1 MADLIQPDAG
11 DITRDVPA
19 HTVWT
24 RAQWDNPWTEQSS
37 FFVNDVFWGSG
48 PQMSSAQL
56 SWTYGVE
63 IKPGQTA
70 FQTYSAKDLL
80 GHYVKI
86 QIDQPA
92 GDDPLYWYGV
102 LIDEDDRRGGAL
114 LAGGAN
120 PPRTLIGEQ
129 LWNAR
134 GLDYLLL
141 RTIVKT
147 SVVRD
152 ETDGALTTIERGL
165 TFNAENTYAN
175 TGNRSPEPGP
185 LGPFLFAKDLDNAV
199 YWSTIDILDYLL
211 TYHSPRD
218 FDGNVWIPWFL
229 DPDTFHV
236 APTWD
241 RPVIK
246 SDSRDVRSIISQL
259 FDPRR
264 LLSWSVDVDKPGAN
278 PDALK
283 AVRIKLFSFNSEALL
298 LPGGGT
304 QEPNSNQV
312 SLDFDRALDV
322 TATLRDTDLHKVEQ
336 VIVRGARKRTII
348 TLSYQDGTLEK
359 DWADADETAYEAGVA
374 GIGALDIDDQ
384 ERRIRELRADERF
397 ERVYQ
402 YFRLLSTFNGLVGD
416 GVGGSLEDYFPD
428 NPPLYIADL
437 RFQRQLAKGFI
448 QTAKD
453 GSQNMERP
461 PFGLIKLEDD
471 GTSTDRYQFIDKLN
485 THRDAEG
492 FGEGNGRQWSCSL
505 RMQPD
510 SPGIIIHASGGNVGP
525 EAIAL
530 TDFAAS
536 ATRDK
541 AGELDWQNILV
552 TVMIELDGRVEE
564 KYPAAHVFFP
574 IPGPNIGHDAG
585 RRILIDFGEIY
596 RLDYVTGNTV
606 IGHDDGVLQYWNGG
620 VGSFLRDDRTAL
632 QDLARF
638 IFEWFGITR
647 QAFSF
652 GLKQVYGGLT
662 VGQLI
667 TTIGSAETL
676 ESVNSAVTGVRI
688 NMRSATTQVTTMFP
702 ALDFKNL

>member
-1 MADLIQPDAG
+1 MADFIQPDDG

-24 RAQWDNPWTEQSS
+24 RPQWDNPWTEQSS

-63 IKPGQTA
+63 IKPGETA

-80 GHYVKI
+80 GQYVKI
-86 QIDQPA
+86 QINQQE
-92 GDDPLYWYGV
+92 GDDPLFWYGV
-102 LIDEDDRRGGAL
+102 LIGEDDRRGGAL

-120 PPRTLIGEQ
+120 PPRILIGEQ

-134 GLDYLLL
+134 GLDYLFL
-141 RTIVKT
+141 RTMITT
-147 SVVRD
+147 SIVRD
-152 ETDGALTTIERGL
+152 ETDGSLTTIERGL
-165 TFNAENTYAN
+165 TFNAENSYAN
-175 TGNRSPEPGP
+175 AGNRSPEPGP
-185 LGPFLFAKDLDNAV
+185 LGVFVFAKDLDDAD
-199 YWSTIDILDYLL
+199 YWTTKDILDYLL
-211 TYHSPRD
+211 KYQSPRD
-218 FDGNVWIPWFL
+218 LIGTAWIDWSL
-229 DPDTFHV
+229 DPDTSTLV
-236 APTWD
+236 PTWD
-241 RPVIK
+241 RPVIAT
-246 SDSRDVRSIISQL
+246 DGVDLRSIINQL
-259 FDPRR
+259 LDPRR
-264 LLSWSVDVDKPGAN
+264 LLSWTNIVEAPGAN
-278 PDALK
+278 PDENKL
-283 AVRIKLFSFNSEALL
+283 VRLSVFSFNQDTLL
-298 LPGGGT
+298 LPSGGE
-304 QEPNSNQV
+304 QQANSNQV
-312 SLDFDRALDV
+312 ALDFDRALDV
-322 TATLRDTDLHKVEQ
+322 TATLRDSDLQLVEQ
-336 VIVRGARKRTII
+336 VIVKGARRRSIV

-359 DWADADETAYEAGVA
+359 DWSDADETAYEAGVA

-402 YFRLLSTFNGLVGD
+402 YFRLPSTFAGLVGD
-416 GVGGSLEDYFPD
+416 GIGGALEDYFPD
-428 NPPLYIADL
+428 NPPLYIADV
-437 RFQRQLAKGFI
+437 RFERSLPKGFI
-448 QTAKD
+448 QTAKT
-453 GSQNMERP
+453 GSPNMDRP

-510 SPGIIIHASGGNVGP
+510 SPGVIIHVSGGNVGP

-541 AGELDWQNILV
+541 AGELDWQDILI
-552 TVMIELDGRVEE
+552 TVMLALDGRMEE
-564 KYPAAHVFFP
+564 KYPEANP
-574 IPGPNIGHDAG
+574 DPNVGHDVG
-585 RRILIDFGEIY
+585 RTVILDYGDKY
-596 RLDYVTGNTV
+596 RLDYVPGGTV
-606 IGHDDGVLQYWNGG
+606 IGHDDGVLQFWDTEADG
-620 VGSFLRDDRTAL
+620 FLRDDREAL
-632 QDLARF
+632 QDIARF
-638 IFEWFGITR
+638 AFEWFGVTR

-667 TTIGSAETL
+667 TTIGADETL
-676 ESVNSAVTGVRI
+676 EDVNSAVTGVRI